1 MSVRYCLG
9 LEHRGAAE
17 SIDPNTH
24 GINDLR
30 EKLRK
35 LVPRLSFNELV
46 GIPSL
51 AWSNERLTTHVLAQL
66 SFGSHEFAD
75 RFVDEFVGGLS
86 ASADKPRGY
95 GISPDPHIFA
105 LDAWAP
111 GGGDHGIFS
120 DRGLAERLTG

>member
-24 GINDLR
+24 GIHDLR
-30 EKLRK
+30 KKLHE

-86 ASADKPRGY
+86 
-95 GISPDPHIFA
+95 
-105 LDAWAP
+105 
-111 GGGDHGIFS
+111 GGGVNRRVLRVSRIPPIY
-120 DRGLAERLTG
+120 AQ